1 MAKSNVNSNN
11 KIELKSK
18 IETEKFIFPQEL
30 EVWYLLPAIR
40 KKLALA
46 LVKEG
51 MAQKEV
57 AKIMGISAATISHYK
72 KDKRV
77 KKDIIGDLLDKE
89 LKRSVTNIIKDNS
102 VIFSEI
108 MKLIQVVKKKE
119 LVCKIY
125 KNQKDLLDKL
135 PCCNCNPK
143 NKYCHW

>member
-72 KDKRV
+72 KDKRA
-77 KKDIIGDLLDKE
+77 KKDIIGDSLDSDINK
-89 LKRSVTNIIKDNS
+89 SVKKIVNDSS

-108 MKLIQVVKKKE
+108 MNLTKIVKKKGLLCE
-119 LVCKIY
+119 IYQKQKNLVS
-125 KNQKDLLDKL
+125 KL
-135 PCCNCNPK
+135 PCCDCKPGSK
-143 NKYCHW
+143 FCH